1 MTTKPLWLFT
11 EDIRELLHL
20 LIDRLDSAEQRGS
33 ATSQSI
39 ALTEKTWPTLNAS
52 PFESR
57 KEELWEHVIEMCRW
71 GWLQVKP
78 ASALKSASGYASA
91 PRVTVLNEVAVR
103 EAVNRPERIKSS
115 VERWR
120 NAVDTGLDASDA
132 VKRAVGEFC
141 IDMPDHSMDEVVQ
154 QLNKLKSF
162 ADHPMLLREVSAQL
176 FWGMSKVLDKRQG
189 LVAGLLSMNECPFPE
204 SPIQLQVYLPVGGY
218 STVLFIE
225 NLITFEQARRA
236 MGKPFAGHALVYASG
251 FKGSAKRLR
260 IADRCSLYYAGTGA
274 LDSESKLHFEEWL
287 FGKAALACPVYF
299 WGDLDFSG
307 MRILAAMRS
316 TFPRL
321 TAWVP
326 GYALMLQELLTGRG
340 HSPEAAEKAG
350 QRHIE
355 KTGCPYAD
363 DHLIPA
369 LKMHGKFVDQE
380 FCRVDRL

>member
-1 MTTKPLWLFT
+1 VTTKPLWLFA
-11 EDIRELLHL
+11 DGIRDLLHL
-20 LIDRLDSAEQRGS
+20 LVDRLDSAEQRGS
-33 ATSQSI
+33 ATSQSV
-39 ALTEKTWPTLNAS
+39 ALTDKTWPTLHTS

-78 ASALKSASGYASA
+78 ASALKSASGYALS
-91 PRVTVLNEVAVR
+91 PRITVLNEATIR

-141 IDMPDHSMDEVVQ
+141 IDMPDHSMAEVVQ
-154 QLNKLKSF
+154 QLNRLKSF
-162 ADHPMLLREVSAQL
+162 ADQPMLLREVSAQL

-189 LVAGLLSMNECPFPE
+189 LVAALLSMDECPFPE
-204 SPIQLQVYLPVGGY
+204 SPIQLQVYLPTGGY
-218 STVLFIE
+218 SAVLFVE
-225 NLITFEQARRA
+225 NLMTFEQACRA
-236 MGKPFAGHALVYASG
+236 AEKSFTELALVYASG

-260 IADRCSLYYAGTGA
+260 MPGGCSLYYAGTGA
-274 LDSESKLHFEEWL
+274 LGGEIKMLFEEWL
-287 FGKAALACPVYF
+287 FGSADSASPVYF

-321 TAWVP
+321 TAWES
-326 GYALMLQELLTGRG
+326 GYTLMLQELLAGRG
-340 HSPEAAEKAG
+340 HSPEAAEKDG
-350 QRHIE
+350 QRFIDG
-355 KTGCPYAD
+355 TGCLYAD
-363 DHLIPA
+363 RQLIPA
-369 LKMHGKFVDQE
+369 LKAYGRFVDQE
-380 FCRVDRL
+380 FCRVDCL